1 MSQYPYGFLVRPPLW
16 ALALFL
22 TLSFTCRAQNLDA
35 RLMEAVRTR
44 DTSEVRR
51 LLKQGANANAE
62 NKNGRTPLME
72 AAFAGYT
79 DTALALLENGA
90 AVNAKNREGRTALFW
105 ATLSNHLETLQALVA
120 RGADINGKDSEGRTP
135 LFWASLS
142 GYTNIIRALLGKGA
156 HVNSKDNYGWTPLM
170 AAVDLGQVDSV
181 KLLLQK
187 GADGQVRGKDGS
199 TALRLAQKYKN
210 DSIVALLRN
219 ASREVPA
226 KNPSGSKGSAHAAS
240 GKPVSSPTAKP
251 DAAKSAGS
259 SPTAKPDAAKSAGSS
274 PTAKPDAAKSAG
286 SSSATPAAPSAAGT
300 PKSEILNQK
309 LLQAAEAG
317 DTTEVLSLIRDGAGV
332 NARGSTNG
340 STPLIKAAARGFTDT
355 VRVLAEKGA
364 EVDATDNAGRTALM
378 EAARQDHVDTVRF
391 LVQHAAATDVHAKD
405 GSTALSFAEKLHYT
419 EIASLLKATTA
430 SSMPASGS
438 QTPQVNPPF
447 DPIERPSQA
456 LESKT
461 RAQALYRMGLSL
473 RIVEDLWPQSGD
485 IAERA
490 AGTILGDLVKV
501 GAPEDA
507 ISLAQ
512 QASARLSAPS
522 EERNGAYRSLI
533 NDLHNRVSSY
543 CLSQPEQ
550 FFFTAGGFTYDMN
563 LLGQEVSKSRGAEV
577 KIEETRKN
585 ILPIAAHMAAR
596 CANISE
602 CNVRASKYM
611 SDAANLLRQS
621 PLLPPDGA
629 SLQKLCDQISV
640 ALGTDEAPASP

>member
-1 MSQYPYGFLVRPPLW
+1 MVFPRCWSQ
-16 ALALFL
+16 
-22 TLSFTCRAQNLDA
+22 
-35 RLMEAVRTR
+35 
-44 DTSEVRR
+44 
-51 LLKQGANANAE
+51 
-62 NKNGRTPLME
+62 
-72 AAFAGYT
+72 
-79 DTALALLENGA
+79 
-90 AVNAKNREGRTALFW
+90 
-105 ATLSNHLETLQALVA
+105 
-120 RGADINGKDSEGRTP
+120 
-135 LFWASLS
+135 
-142 GYTNIIRALLGKGA
+142 
-156 HVNSKDNYGWTPLM
+156 
-170 AAVDLGQVDSV
+170 
-181 KLLLQK
+181 
-187 GADGQVRGKDGS
+187 
-199 TALRLAQKYKN
+199 
-210 DSIVALLRN
+210 
-219 ASREVPA
+219 
-226 KNPSGSKGSAHAAS
+226 
-240 GKPVSSPTAKP
+240 
-251 DAAKSAGS
+251 
-259 SPTAKPDAAKSAGSS
+259 
-274 PTAKPDAAKSAG
+274 
-286 SSSATPAAPSAAGT
+286 TPAASSAAGT

-364 EVDATDNAGRTALM
+364 EVDATDNAGRTALMEAAFEGYTETVRFLLQKGANINVHDNEGWTPLFWAAFSRRTETVRLLLEKGADVNAKNKYQDTALIHAAYAGDMDTIGVLLENHADINAKDDMGRTALM

-473 RIVEDLWPQSGD
+473 RIVEDLWLQSGD

-640 ALGTDEAPASP
+640 ALGTDEAPTSP

>member
-1 MSQYPYGFLVRPPLW
+1 M
-16 ALALFL
+16 
-22 TLSFTCRAQNLDA
+22 
-35 RLMEAVRTR
+35 
-44 DTSEVRR
+44 
-51 LLKQGANANAE
+51 
-62 NKNGRTPLME
+62 
-72 AAFAGYT
+72 
-79 DTALALLENGA
+79 
-90 AVNAKNREGRTALFW
+90 
-105 ATLSNHLETLQALVA
+105 
-120 RGADINGKDSEGRTP
+120 
-135 LFWASLS
+135 
-142 GYTNIIRALLGKGA
+142 
-156 HVNSKDNYGWTPLM
+156 
-170 AAVDLGQVDSV
+170 
-181 KLLLQK
+181 
-187 GADGQVRGKDGS
+187 
-199 TALRLAQKYKN
+199 
-210 DSIVALLRN
+210 LRN

-355 VRVLAEKGA
+355 VRILVEKGA

-378 EAARQDHVDTVRF
+378 EAAFEGYTETVRF
-391 LVQHAAATDVHAKD
+391 LLQKGANINVHDNEGWTPLFWAAFSRRTETVRLLLEKRADVNAKNKYQDTALIHAAYAGDTDTIGVLLENHADINAKDDMGRTALMEAARQDHLDTVRVLVQHGAATDVHAND

-430 SSMPASGS
+430 SSMPATGS
-438 QTPQVNPPF
+438 QTPQVNPPS
-447 DPIERPSQA
+447 DLIERPSQA

-563 LLGQEVSKSRGAEV
+563 LLGQEVSKSQGAEV

-602 CNVRASKYM
+602 CNVRALKYM